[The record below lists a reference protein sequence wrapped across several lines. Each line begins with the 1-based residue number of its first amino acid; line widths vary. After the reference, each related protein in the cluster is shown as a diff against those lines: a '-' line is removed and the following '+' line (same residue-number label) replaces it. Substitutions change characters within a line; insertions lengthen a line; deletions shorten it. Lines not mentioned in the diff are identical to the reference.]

1 MVRRPGF
8 EPGALALKGRC
19 SAIELVAHMV
29 MPPGL
34 EPGIS
39 GLKGR
44 RLSQFDYGTM
54 LRPLPGG
61 LCDYTELGPLPK
73 RQDIINGHAKD
84 RCEHY
89 DVVERRHGV
98 AALPLVN
105 GLRRGEPE
113 DILQIP
119 H

>member
-1 MVRRPGF
+1 M
-8 EPGALALKGRC
+8 L
-19 SAIELVAHMV
+19 V

-84 RCEHY
+84 RCEHH
-89 DVVERRHGV
+89 DVV
-98 AALPLVN
+98 
-105 GLRRGEPE
+105 
-113 DILQIP
+113 
-119 H
+119 